1 MINFDKH
8 TIRLGTGD
16 VDINVLESSS
26 GYPVLAFSN
35 SDEEFSMSG
44 SMFFSNSDEEFSMSG
59 SMFMGFDCAESID
72 GLITILRSIRRS
84 YFPERAKKALAD
96 TQRFDF

>member
-16 VDINVLESSS
+16 VDINVLESPS
-26 GYPVLAFSN
+26 GLPVLAFSN
-35 SDEEFSMSG
+35 YDEDFSMPG
-44 SMFFSNSDEEFSMSG
+44 SL
-59 SMFMGFDCAESID
+59 FMGFDSAESID
-72 GLITILRSIRRS
+72 GLITILRSVRRS
-84 YFPERAKKALAD
+84 YYPDRMKKALAD

>member
-16 VDINVLESSS
+16 VDINVLESPS
-26 GYPVLAFSN
+26 GLPVLAFSN
-35 SDEEFSMSG
+35 CDEDFSMPG
-44 SMFFSNSDEEFSMSG
+44 SL
-59 SMFMGFDCAESID
+59 FMGFDSAESID
-72 GLITILRSIRRS
+72 GLITILRSVRRS
-84 YFPERAKKALAD
+84 YFPDHRKKALAD

>member
-44 SMFFSNSDEEFSMSG
+44 SMF
-59 SMFMGFDCAESID
+59 MGFDSAESID

-84 YFPERAKKALAD
+84 YFPDRANKALAD

>member
-16 VDINVLESSS
+16 VDINVLESPS
-26 GYPVLAFSN
+26 GLPVLAFSN

-44 SMFFSNSDEEFSMSG
+44 SMF
-59 SMFMGFDCAESID
+59 I
-72 GLITILRSIRRS
+72 LITILRSIRRS
-84 YFPERAKKALAD
+84 YFPDSRKKALAD

>member
-8 TIRLGTGD
+8 AIRLGTGD
-16 VDINVLESSS
+16 VDINVLESPS
-26 GYPVLAFSN
+26 GLPVLAFSN

-44 SMFFSNSDEEFSMSG
+44 SMF
-59 SMFMGFDCAESID
+59 MGFDSAESID
-72 GLITILRSIRRS
+72 GLIAILRSIRRS
-84 YFPERAKKALAD
+84 YFPDRRKKALAD

>member
-16 VDINVLESSS
+16 VDINVLESPS
-26 GYPVLAFSN
+26 GLPVLAFSN
-35 SDEEFSMSG
+35 SYGEFSMSG
-44 SMFFSNSDEEFSMSG
+44 SL
-59 SMFMGFDCAESID
+59 FMGFDNAESID
-72 GLITILRSIRRS
+72 GLITILRSIRRF
-84 YFPERAKKALAD
+84 YFPDHRKKALTD

>member
-1 MINFDKH
+1 MINYDKH

-16 VDINVLESSS
+16 VDINVMESPS

-35 SDEEFSMSG
+35 CDEEFSITG
-44 SMFFSNSDEEFSMSG
+44 SL
-59 SMFMGFDCAESID
+59 FMGFDKAESVD
-72 GLITILRSIRRS
+72 GLIAILRSIRRS
-84 YFPERAKKALAD
+84 YFPVNRKAAFSD

>member
-16 VDINVLESSS
+16 VDINVLESPS
-26 GYPVLAFSN
+26 GLPVLAFSN

-44 SMFFSNSDEEFSMSG
+44 SL
-59 SMFMGFDCAESID
+59 FMGFDNAESID
-72 GLITILRSIRRS
+72 GLITILRSVRRS
-84 YFPERAKKALAD
+84 YYPDRMKKALAD
-96 TQRFDF
+96 TQCFDF

>member
-16 VDINVLESSS
+16 VDINVLESPS
-26 GYPVLAFSN
+26 GLPVLAFSN
-35 SDEEFSMSG
+35 YDEDFSMPG
-44 SMFFSNSDEEFSMSG
+44 SL
-59 SMFMGFDCAESID
+59 FMGFDSAESID

>member
-44 SMFFSNSDEEFSMSG
+44 SMF
-59 SMFMGFDCAESID
+59 MGFDSAESID
-72 GLITILRSIRRS
+72 GLIAILRSIRRS
-84 YFPERAKKALAD
+84 YFPDRRKKALAD

>member
-44 SMFFSNSDEEFSMSG
+44 SMF
-59 SMFMGFDCAESID
+59 MGFDCAESID

-84 YFPERAKKALAD
+84 YFPDSRKKALAD

>member
-1 MINFDKH
+1 MINFNKH

-16 VDINVLESSS
+16 VDINVLESPS
-26 GYPVLAFSN
+26 GLPVLAFSN
-35 SDEEFSMSG
+35 YDEDFSMPG
-44 SMFFSNSDEEFSMSG
+44 SL
-59 SMFMGFDCAESID
+59 FMGFDSAESID

-84 YFPERAKKALAD
+84 YFPDSRKKALAD

>member
-1 MINFDKH
+1 MINYDEH

-16 VDINVLESSS
+16 VDINVLESPS
-26 GYPVLAFSN
+26 GYPVLAFSH
-35 SDEEFSMSG
+35 SDEEFCMSG
-44 SMFFSNSDEEFSMSG
+44 SL
-59 SMFMGFDCAESID
+59 FMGFDSAESIA

-84 YFPERAKKALAD
+84 YFPDRTKKALAD

>member
-16 VDINVLESSS
+16 VDINVMESPS
-26 GYPVLAFSN
+26 GLPVLAFSN
-35 SDEEFSMSG
+35 SDEEFSKSG
-44 SMFFSNSDEEFSMSG
+44 SL
-59 SMFMGFDCAESID
+59 FMGFDNAESID

-84 YFPERAKKALAD
+84 FFLDCRKKALAD

>member
-1 MINFDKH
+1 MINCGKH

-16 VDINVLESSS
+16 VDINVLESPS
-26 GYPVLAFSN
+26 GLPVLAFSN
-35 SDEEFSMSG
+35 YDEDFSMPG
-44 SMFFSNSDEEFSMSG
+44 SL
-59 SMFMGFDCAESID
+59 FMGFDGAESID

-84 YFPERAKKALAD
+84 YFPDSRKKALAD

>member
-16 VDINVLESSS
+16 VDINVLESPS
-26 GYPVLAFSN
+26 GLPVLAFSN
-35 SDEEFSMSG
+35 YDEDFSMPG
-44 SMFFSNSDEEFSMSG
+44 SL
-59 SMFMGFDCAESID
+59 FMGFDSAESSD
-72 GLITILRSIRRS
+72 GLITILRSVRRS
-84 YFPERAKKALAD
+84 YFPDHRKKALTD

>member
-16 VDINVLESSS
+16 VDINVLESPS
-26 GYPVLAFSN
+26 GLPVLAFSN
-35 SDEEFSMSG
+35 YDEDFSMPG
-44 SMFFSNSDEEFSMSG
+44 SL
-59 SMFMGFDCAESID
+59 FMGFDSEESID
-72 GLITILRSIRRS
+72 GLIKILRSIRRS
-84 YFPERAKKALAD
+84 YFPDGRKKALAD

>member
-16 VDINVLESSS
+16 VDINVLESPS
-26 GYPVLAFSN
+26 GLPVLAFSN
-35 SDEEFSMSG
+35 SDEELSMSG
-44 SMFFSNSDEEFSMSG
+44 SL
-59 SMFMGFDCAESID
+59 FMGFDNAESID
-72 GLITILRSIRRS
+72 GRITILRSIRRFYVPDS
-84 YFPERAKKALAD
+84 RKKALAD

>member
-16 VDINVLESSS
+16 VDINVLESPS
-26 GYPVLAFSN
+26 GLPVLAFSN
-35 SDEEFSMSG
+35 CDEDFSMPG
-44 SMFFSNSDEEFSMSG
+44 SL
-59 SMFMGFDCAESID
+59 FMGFDSAESID

-84 YFPERAKKALAD
+84 YFPDSRKKALAD

>member
-16 VDINVLESSS
+16 VDINVLESPS
-26 GYPVLAFSN
+26 GLPVLAFSN
-35 SDEEFSMSG
+35 CDEDFSMPG
-44 SMFFSNSDEEFSMSG
+44 SL
-59 SMFMGFDCAESID
+59 FMGFDSAESID
-72 GLITILRSIRRS
+72 GLIAILRSIQRS
-84 YFPERAKKALAD
+84 YFPDRRKKALAD

>member
-8 TIRLGTGD
+8 AIRLGTGD
-16 VDINVLESSS
+16 VDINVLESPS
-26 GYPVLAFSN
+26 GLPVLAFSN

-44 SMFFSNSDEEFSMSG
+44 SL
-59 SMFMGFDCAESID
+59 FMGFDNAESLV

-84 YFPERAKKALAD
+84 YFPDRTKKALAD

>member
-1 MINFDKH
+1 MINFNKH

-16 VDINVLESSS
+16 VDINVLESPS
-26 GYPVLAFSN
+26 GLPVLAFSN
-35 SDEEFSMSG
+35 YDEDFSTPG
-44 SMFFSNSDEEFSMSG
+44 SL
-59 SMFMGFDCAESID
+59 FMGFDSAESID

-84 YFPERAKKALAD
+84 YFPDSRKKALAD

>member
-16 VDINVLESSS
+16 VDINVLESPS
-26 GYPVLAFSN
+26 GLPVLAFSN

-44 SMFFSNSDEEFSMSG
+44 SMFMAFV
-59 SMFMGFDCAESID
+59 CAESIY

>member
-16 VDINVLESSS
+16 VDINVLESPS
-26 GYPVLAFSN
+26 GLPVLAFSN
-35 SDEEFSMSG
+35 SDEELSMSG
-44 SMFFSNSDEEFSMSG
+44 SL
-59 SMFMGFDCAESID
+59 FMGFDNAESID

-84 YFPERAKKALAD
+84 FFLDCRKKALAD

>member
-1 MINFDKH
+1 MINFNKH

-16 VDINVLESSS
+16 VDINVLESPS
-26 GYPVLAFSN
+26 GLPVLAFSN

-44 SMFFSNSDEEFSMSG
+44 SMFL
-59 SMFMGFDCAESID
+59 GFDSAESID
-72 GLITILRSIRRS
+72 GLIAILRSTRRS
-84 YFPERAKKALAD
+84 YFPDRRKKALAD